1 MKFKISYSSLMKYIN
16 IKKRNKL
23 LKILNNQLGGSNPFM
38 IDYDSDEEE
47 TKEDK
52 RTKKNDN
59 SSSGFNPFMTDY
71 DSDEETKEDK
81 RTKKIDDSTNES
93 NEEKKQELI
102 QELTKHLMCPITR
115 TLMIDP
121 VIASDGF
128 TYERESIENWLRSNR
143 TSPNTREFMRNNLI
157 PNLALKNLIEF
168 TIDEGILDLE
178 ATKEYLDGNY
188 KRLFNIIKK
197 KINNKNINLFEIPD
211 EYKEPFIK
219 SITLD
224 YEYENNKTTK
234 NILIKLFNGKNL
246 LMSQNEFYNKKSNP
260 YSTKFSSSSSSS
272 TSNNQVQ
279 QSSSSSIT
287 SNNQL
292 SLIQQRNM
300 RYNNPLRSRG
310 FTNNQLSSLQQQY
323 MRYNP
328 LSSRKRIIE
337 FINNIRSNGL
347 TSIKELYIGIFG
359 DSDYIKINI
368 SPPSNLN
375 SGTYETLLMNSNN
388 DIINEYGYN
397 NNIKR
402 FDTIEEV
409 IEEIKYLHNNIISSN
424 QPIVGGTSSTFTS
437 SSSSSKDI
445 SINKKKLSLE
455 EFTIIEADEE
465 YVKTLDNKG
474 FHINFDNDNKFLVE
488 LNILLNLNK
497 DDIESIKNILLD
509 QLFSK
514 NFNELIKEELIG
526 KINILREINYSPIY
540 INEQE
545 IYYAFLNYEDCMI
558 MEKIKNKLLNINLEG
573 LTEIVLNNIFYT
585 TNENFNNILETGN
598 LLSTKYIIDKID
610 IINSNYTCY
619 GIMMENVSY
628 EGMEIGTSKE
638 SWGTIIDEGIHKYQK
653 VPIWN
658 LSTERIA
665 LKSNEYVKYE
675 VLNPYIIV
683 FTGESVE
690 ERLNL
695 ISEYFKN
702 DNIFYAENI
711 SSKNFLKEYCKTNK
725 SVIVLGDNT
734 DLDINFIKT
743 RIKNKGVYE
752 CRLVNLSK
760 YFKGDLND
768 DNLLLSKKKKFKY

>member
-1 MKFKISYSSLMKYIN
+1 MKYIN

-23 LKILNNQLGGSNPFM
+23 LKILNNQLGGSNPF
-38 IDYDSDEEE
+38 ITDSDSDSDEEE

-52 RTKKNDN
+52 RTKKNDD
-59 SSSGFNPFMTDY
+59 SSSGFNPFM
-71 DSDEETKEDK
+71 SDEETKEDK

-93 NEEKKQELI
+93 NNEEKKQELI
-102 QELTKHLMCPITR
+102 QELKKHLMCPITR
-115 TLMIDP
+115 TLIIDP

-128 TYERESIENWLRSNR
+128 TYERDSIENWLRSNR
-143 TSPNTREFMRNNLI
+143 SSPITREFMRNNLI

-224 YEYENNKTTK
+224 YEYEKNKTTK

-279 QSSSSSIT
+279 QSSSSSST

-292 SLIQQRNM
+292 SISQRN
-300 RYNNPLRSRG
+300 RTHHPLA
-310 FTNNQLSSLQQQY
+310 N
-323 MRYNP
+323 
-328 LSSRKRIIE
+328 RIRIMD

-347 TSIKELYIGIFG
+347 TSIRRLDIGYYNGNYIT
-359 DSDYIKINI
+359 I
-368 SPPSNLN
+368 SIAPPSNFN
-375 SGTYETLLMNSNN
+375 SQTYETLLKDSDGNSVYI
-388 DIINEYGYN
+388 DELGYYDV
-397 NNIKR
+397 KR
-402 FDTIEEV
+402 FDTIEEL
-409 IEEIKYLHNNIISSN
+409 IEEIKDLHNSINSSN
-424 QPIVGGTSSTFTS
+424 PPIVGGTSSTFTS

-540 INEQE
+540 VNEQE

-638 SWGTIIDEGIHKYQK
+638 SWGTIIDEGIHEYQK

-702 DNIFYAENI
+702 DNIFYVENI

-725 SVIVLGDNT
+725 SVIVLGDNS

-768 DNLLLSKKKKFKY
+768 DNLLLSKKK

>member
-1 MKFKISYSSLMKYIN
+1 MKFKISYSSLMKFKISYSSLMKSIN
-16 IKKRNKL
+16 IEKRNKL

-38 IDYDSDEEE
+38 IDYDSE
-47 TKEDK
+47 
-52 RTKKNDN
+52 
-59 SSSGFNPFMTDY
+59 
-71 DSDEETKEDK
+71 EETKEDK

-93 NEEKKQELI
+93 NNEEKKQELI
-102 QELTKHLMCPITR
+102 QELKEHLMCPITR

-128 TYERESIENWLRSNR
+128 TYERESIENWLRSKRN
-143 TSPNTREFMRNNLI
+143 SPITREFMRNNLI

-224 YEYENNKTTK
+224 YEYEKNKTTK

-279 QSSSSSIT
+279 QSSSSSST

-292 SLIQQRNM
+292 SISQRN
-300 RYNNPLRSRG
+300 RTHHPLA
-310 FTNNQLSSLQQQY
+310 N
-323 MRYNP
+323 
-328 LSSRKRIIE
+328 RIRIMD
-337 FINNIRSNGL
+337 FINNIISYGL
-347 TSIKELYIGIFG
+347 TSIKELDIGFYMG
-359 DSDYIKINI
+359 NYIKMLIA
-368 SPPSNLN
+368 PPSNFNL
-375 SGTYETLLMNSNN
+375 GTYEILLKYSNGN
-388 DIINEYGYN
+388 VAYIDELGYN
-397 NNIKR
+397 DIKR
-402 FDTIEEV
+402 FDTIQEL
-409 IEEIKYLHNNIISSN
+409 IEEIKYLHNSINSSN
-424 QPIVGGTSSTFTS
+424 PPIVGGTSSTFTS

-445 SINKKKLSLE
+445 SINKKKLSLK

-558 MEKIKNKLLNINLEG
+558 MEKIKNKLLNINLEL

-638 SWGTIIDEGIHKYQK
+638 SWGTIIDEGIHKYEK

-725 SVIVLGDNT
+725 SVIVLGDNS

-768 DNLLLSKKKKFKY
+768 DNLLLSKKK